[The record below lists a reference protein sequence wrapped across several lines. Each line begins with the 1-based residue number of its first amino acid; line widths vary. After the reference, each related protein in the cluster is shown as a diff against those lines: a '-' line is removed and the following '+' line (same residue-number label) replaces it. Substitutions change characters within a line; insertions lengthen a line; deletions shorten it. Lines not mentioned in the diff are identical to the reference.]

1 MCKKRCL
8 FPSSKRGNKTGKCA
22 EIVTIRE
29 HQMSNYT
36 NAHATNTNPRVLP
49 SPPNE
54 GTPTQAP
61 IPTGPERCQI
71 PWSTGGAL
79 KSKVGSRAP
88 RVSSAT
94 HPLLP
99 PPTIPNPLAE
109 ARKHLKSTPLVDCT
123 PPRLTWLAS
132 ILSRPRSYGT
142 AWRYDTAAR
151 RGGRAQMARY
161 LSRYS
166 SSALSSARDERTR
179 RSAALR

>member
-1 MCKKRCL
+1 MPQK
-8 FPSSKRGNKTGKCA
+8 
-22 EIVTIRE
+22 
-29 HQMSNYT
+29 
-36 NAHATNTNPRVLP
+36 
-49 SPPNE
+49 
-54 GTPTQAP
+54 
-61 IPTGPERCQI
+61 QI
-71 PWSTGGAL
+71 PECCPAHPTKARRHRPRSPRGPSAAKYPGAREAHSSP
-79 KSKVGSRAP
+79 KSAHVPPAC
-88 RVSSAT
+88 
-94 HPLLP
+94 HPPHTRSLP